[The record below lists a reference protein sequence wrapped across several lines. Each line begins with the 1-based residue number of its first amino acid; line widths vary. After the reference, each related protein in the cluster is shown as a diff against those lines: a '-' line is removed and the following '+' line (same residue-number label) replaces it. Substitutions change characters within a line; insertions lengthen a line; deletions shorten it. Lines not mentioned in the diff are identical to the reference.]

1 VIADPSSQS
10 QSRTVDG
17 QAAKDE
23 HRRVQ
28 TSDFCPERLTELG
41 SESSEQE
48 ATNSYSSVSVHPKSV
63 TVAKAQFV
71 N

>member
-1 VIADPSSQS
+1 VIADPSGQS

-28 TSDFCPERLTELG
+28 PADFCPERLTELG

-48 ATNSYSSVSVHPKSV
+48 ATNSYNSVTVELKSV
-63 TVAKAQFV
+63 TVAKAQIV